1 MIFGKKN
8 LVFFFIEFIVLCFF
22 LTPNSWANI
31 DKNNHE
37 IKAFNNNFK
46 KNLTTKKQYSST
58 TVRCEKIVVNR
69 KKQLIEFYDNVVVEQ
84 DQSSLLADKM
94 VVIYNENQSPQS
106 QQNSNQIKRID
117 AFNHVKIFSD
127 ETTATGE
134 SGYYDPIEN
143 FFVLQKNVIV
153 NNGTSIA
160 NGEKFIYNLNTKKG
174 FLYGKDIEY
183 KNNKTNDNR
192 AVVIIGDDINEIKN
206 SKQNYEQKNSQ
217 SQ

>member
-8 LVFFFIEFIVLCFF
+8 LRFFFIDFIVLCFF
-22 LTPNSWANI
+22 LTPNCWANTN
-31 DKNNHE
+31 KNNYE
-37 IKAFNNNFK
+37 IKAFNNNFQ
-46 KNLTTKKQYSST
+46 KNPTTKKKYSPTS
-58 TVRCEKIVVNR
+58 VRCEKIVVNR

-94 VVIYNENQSPQS
+94 IVIYDENKSSPS
-106 QQNSNQIKRID
+106 QQNTSKIKRID

-134 SGYYDPIEN
+134 SGYYDPIAN
-143 FFVLQKNVIV
+143 YFVLQKNVIV

-174 FLYGKDIEY
+174 FL
-183 KNNKTNDNR
+183 
-192 AVVIIGDDINEIKN
+192 
-206 SKQNYEQKNSQ
+206 
-217 SQ
+217 